1 MIGPPSDGLT
11 CAHLGP
17 EAVVWHP
24 GLPLPILYGPL
35 QLRAAD
41 ELERTDGEIGA
52 AAAAM
57 TTGGVPAERAMAIVT
72 LVAGQLG
79 SVVATPQPADRY
91 RPPATLV
98 TPLTQAVF
106 LGAVHTVSVRV
117 GDLNMS
123 VLCDTR
129 DGADALAAVL
139 PQGPDPNLPLG
150 ESVRFVLTERLALE
164 RFGSPQPALWNE
176 RAQPLAVGDRPL
188 VLAALNRQLGRM
200 TLARSD
206 QFRGIGLRLVPIV
219 RMGRVT
225 LVEPEALPFLADR
238 NGVPAAFDE
247 LALVDGE
254 AGSLTDPNGGSPLP
268 ISDIVVETGSRLR
281 VSPGWLAWRVAL
293 YGFLGNDLR
302 NDGHQVVEAAVAATR
317 RGTVTSVAHIS
328 DSNALRW

>member
-1 MIGPPSDGLT
+1 MRTSGRRQSFGTL
-11 CAHLGP
+11 A
-17 EAVVWHP
+17 
-24 GLPLPILYGPL
+24 L

-254 AGSLTDPNGGSPLP
+254 AGSLTDPNGGSSLP
-268 ISDIVVETGSRLR
+268 NHQGAYDIL
-281 VSPGWLAWRVAL
+281 AL

>member
-123 VLCDTR
+123 
-129 DGADALAAVL
+129 
-139 PQGPDPNLPLG
+139 
-150 ESVRFVLTERLALE
+150 E

-254 AGSLTDPNGGSPLP
+254 AGSLTDPNGGSSLP